1 MLVGKKISNKIDYD
15 KLKDLGFIF
24 GGLPTTSSAST
35 APSTSTSEPVIESG
49 PIAPKKYFHFIKRK
63 EMAIR
68 ITLLFIQAKDKTSL

>member
-49 PIAPKKYFHFIKRK
+49 PIAPKKYFHFFK
-63 EMAIR
+63 ENKWQ
-68 ITLLFIQAKDKTSL
+68 FE